1 MLKFAL
7 LGFLNYGPMTGY
19 ELKKYMDGSTANF
32 WNAKLSQIY
41 PALKNLEEDEW
52 VRSSIQMQEE
62 KPDKRVYT
70 ITAEGKQNLQKW
82 LSEPPVDLNQH
93 KDIFLLKLFF
103 AAQIDKAATLA
114 LLAMQKNLHQRQ
126 ADFYRNETR
135 GMIQGILKQNPALKK
150 DGIFWEA
157 TRRFGE
163 LFEETYVNW
172 LNETIEIFEEK
183 L

>member
-19 ELKKYMDGSTANF
+19 QLKKYMDGSTANF

-41 PALKNLEEDEW
+41 PALKLLEREGW
-52 VRSSIQMQEE
+52 IRSSIQTQKER
-62 KPDKRVYT
+62 PDKRVYT
-70 ITAEGKQNLQKW
+70 ITAEGKNNLHKW
-82 LSEPPVDLNQH
+82 LTEPPIDLNQR
-93 KDIFLLKLFF
+93 KDAFLLKLFF
-103 AAQIDKAATLA
+103 AAQADKEATLA
-114 LLAMQKNLHQRQ
+114 LLHLQKNLHQRQ

-135 GMIQGILKQNPALKK
+135 GMIQGILKQNPALQK

-172 LNETIEIFEEK
+172 LNETIKSFEEK